1 MVSYALNKI
10 KQKKNILSKNLLQV
24 YEYIIY
30 IEYRIYNNIYKK
42 KKIQNVPPPKQLPTH
57 SAYWKT
63 LPSTRLRGFENCNLI
78 FFQRDFVRVVQNTLR
93 I

>member
-42 KKIQNVPPPKQLPTH
+42 KKYKTCRLLNSCLLILPIGKRFRAH
-57 SAYWKT
+57 VSAVSRT
-63 LPSTRLRGFENCNLI
+63 VI
-78 FFQRDFVRVVQNTLR
+78 
-93 I
+93 